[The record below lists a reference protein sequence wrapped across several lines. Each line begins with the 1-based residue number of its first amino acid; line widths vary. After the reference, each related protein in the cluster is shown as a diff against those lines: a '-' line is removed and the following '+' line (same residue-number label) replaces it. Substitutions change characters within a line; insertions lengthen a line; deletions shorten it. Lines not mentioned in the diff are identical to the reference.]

1 MTAFYIIIAI
11 LIFGI
16 LIIIHEFG
24 HFTAAKLCGVKVNEF
39 AVGMG
44 SALVKKQKGET
55 LFTVRCI
62 PFGGFCA
69 MAGEDEESDDP
80 RAFTSQSAWK
90 RIIILCA
97 GSFNNFLLGLIIVM
111 ILYSSAEAFYA
122 PVIGEFMEGC
132 PYESEELL
140 QVGDR
145 FLKINGRRVYQLSN
159 VNEFLSADEDGTY
172 DLVIRRDARHC
183 SSWLSSSVSASLR
196 TKATFPLLPKHS
208 ATTILSAIRLSSLA
222 SSSRLP
228 AEP

>member
-44 SALVKKQKGET
+44 PALVKKQKGET

-172 DLVIRRDARHC
+172 DLVIRRDGKRIK
-183 SSWLSSSVSASLR
+183 LND
-196 TKATFPLLPKHS
+196 
-208 ATTILSAIRLSSLA
+208 IRLEKMEYEGREGKCCA
-222 SSSRLP
+222 SKAAIART
-228 AEP
+228 A